1 MMDSIL
7 LLRERLLRAIPE
19 LEQDVMENSN
29 WYFLQKFAIVLDNFD
44 TVVIGHDTDLLVRE
58 VLDWP

>member
-1 MMDSIL
+1 MDSIL